1 MDNLEIIIQNI
12 KLKKLDTALK
22 LCNENINS
30 ENGHI
35 INNFKGVIYS
45 LLNKQNLA
53 EEHFQKSHDL
63 DFKFEDPL
71 KNLYVIKIKKKDFI
85 DAIKICEKLCK
96 INYKNDLYFYQ
107 LAYAYELNNQN
118 LLALENYEKCINL
131 NGPSKVKALNNVGT
145 LYLRNN
151 KPKTALD
158 FFLIANETSKNNKL
172 IINNI
177 FLNYIKLKD
186 EAKADEFFLISK
198 NLDEQDLGFVYNKAQ
213 YYIFKQK
220 FDEAIEILEKHKNNS
235 RFLVLLI
242 DLYFNMGKFKKAE
255 LLLEASKD
263 DFKKDINFYNYHG
276 IRSLRVGNFE
286 EGWAFYESRGS
297 KITGYLN
304 RIKNWNGESL
314 ENKNIV
320 VFYEQGIGDTLQ
332 FSKYV
337 YSLSKISKEVCFVV
351 NNSIKG
357 LFKTDFSNIKIETRE
372 SLKDKN
378 FDYKIS
384 LGSLIKFFYLEKYE
398 NHDYL
403 INSEHIENKILEKKI
418 DYSKPNVGLVWTGSF
433 LGPNQPF
440 RSIQLKNLIKIL
452 NLDINFYCLQN
463 EIWES
468 DKEYFNTDKII
479 DFGKYDLV
487 EISSIIKNL
496 NLVISVDTAIL
507 HISAILNKETWGIFN
522 IYPDWRWGALDKI
535 NPYNSLIKF
544 NQTKFNQWE
553 DVTDGIYERL
563 KKKFKLN

>member
-22 LCNENINS
+22 LCNEYTNS

-71 KNLYVIKIKKKDFI
+71 KNLYVIKIRKKDFV

-151 KPKTALD
+151 KPNTALD

-198 NLDEQDLGFVYNKAQ
+198 NLDEQDLGFIYNKAQ

-235 RFLVLLI
+235 RFLVLLV

-263 DFKKDINFYNYHG
+263 DFKKDINFYNFLG

-286 EGWAFYESRGS
+286 EGWTFYESRGS

-357 LFKTDFSNIKIETRE
+357 LFKTDLSNIKIETRE

-403 INSEHIENKILEKKI
+403 INSEHIENKFLEKKL

-468 DKEYFNTDKII
+468 DKEYFNNDKII

-496 NLVISVDTAIL
+496 DLVISVDTAIL

-553 DVTDGIYERL
+553 DVTDEIYERL

>member
-22 LCNENINS
+22 LCNEYTNS

-71 KNLYVIKIKKKDFI
+71 KNLYVIKIRKKDFV

-151 KPKTALD
+151 KPNTALD

-198 NLDEQDLGFVYNKAQ
+198 NLDEQDLGFIYNKAQ

-220 FDEAIEILEKHKNNS
+220 FDKAVEILEKHKNNS
-235 RFLVLLI
+235 RFLVLLV

-263 DFKKDINFYNYHG
+263 DFKKDINFYNFLG

-286 EGWAFYESRGS
+286 EGWTFYESRGS

-357 LFKTDFSNIKIETRE
+357 LFKTDLSNIKIETRE

-403 INSEHIENKILEKKI
+403 INSEHIENKFLEKKL

-468 DKEYFNTDKII
+468 DKEYFNTDKIK

-496 NLVISVDTAIL
+496 DLVISVDTAIL

-563 KKKFKLN
+563 KKKFNLI